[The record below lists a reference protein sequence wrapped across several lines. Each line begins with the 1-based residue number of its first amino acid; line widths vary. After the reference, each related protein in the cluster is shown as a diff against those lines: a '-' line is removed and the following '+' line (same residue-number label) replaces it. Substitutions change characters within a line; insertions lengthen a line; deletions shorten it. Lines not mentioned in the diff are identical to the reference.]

1 MSQFQIC
8 PHFYSKGPSYKK
20 KYFRTNLMKTGL
32 RTPIPLK
39 IERIKRGI
47 KAYDFAKEL
56 NISPTKLSFIENGVD
71 EPDWWIKE
79 RAAEVLDV
87 PYDCLWSEK

>member
-1 MSQFQIC
+1 MESG
-8 PHFYSKGPSYKK
+8 H
-20 KYFRTNLMKTGL
+20 
-32 RTPIPLK
+32 RTPILLK

-71 EPDWWIKE
+71 EPDWWFKE
-79 RAAEVLDV
+79 RSAEILKLPFED
-87 PYDCLWSEK
+87 LWGEDK